1 MKGNMM
7 SNREVY
13 WNLSYEDK
21 RYRIVADNISTA
33 RIERQ
38 LSGIGYAEAGCSPGK
53 RGMIRLE
60 VWSEDKD
67 SSAVNKTVNLVRC
80 YEAGADVSAEEV
92 WPVLGEIDVEP
103 IG

>member
-60 VWSEDKD
+60 V
-67 SSAVNKTVNLVRC
+67 VGRQGLVGR
-80 YEAGADVSAEEV
+80 EQDRELG
-92 WPVLGEIDVEP
+92 PVL
-103 IG
+103 